1 MNKQRRKD
9 ITSALNLLSE
19 SREQMELA
27 IAKAEEAKEMIENA
41 RDEEQ
46 EYKDN
51 MPENMQDGEKGSMA
65 DSAIDNL
72 ENAASAA
79 ESYIDELNT
88 ANDELQTVIDR
99 LQGDATSNLDE
110 AEGSA
115 DSATE

>member
-1 MNKQRRKD
+1 MNKGRRKL
-9 ITSALNLLSE
+9 IGTATSLLSE
-19 SREQMELA
+19 ARGLIEEAS
-27 IAKAEEAKEMIENA
+27 AKAAEANELLETA

-79 ESYIDELNT
+79 NSLVDELET
-88 ANDELQTVIDR
+88 SVSELQTIIDR
-99 LQGDATSNLDE
+99 FEGDVDSNLTEAENCADE
-110 AEGSA
+110 ATA
-115 DSATE
+115 